1 MVMNIPTAAPK
12 LRYDLQ
18 RHESQFVFIT
28 GAGSGIGRETV
39 IRYAHEGAAGIVG
52 VDIREE
58 RILET
63 QKIVQ
68 ESGFNNIFTPLTGDI
83 SKHRDVDNMVKT
95 AIEKMGRID
104 VLANIAGIQPDGFA
118 NILDINDEDWDAS
131 FFINVKGTMM
141 MCRAVL
147 PGMLERKSGSI
158 INMSSEAGLRGGI
171 SGIAYTA
178 SKHAIIGLTKNIAWI
193 YRTEGVRCNAVCPGG
208 VDTNMNKEGEIKG
221 EGFNQLLPL
230 LLAINAELV
239 HPDRIAAL
247 VSWLGS
253 EESANVTG
261 AIIANDG
268 GMAAG

>member
-1 MVMNIPTAAPK
+1 MVMNIPKAPPK

-18 RHESQFVFIT
+18 RHEGQLVFIT

-52 VDIREE
+52 VDIREQ

-63 QKIVQ
+63 QNIVQ
-68 ESGFNNIFTPLTGDI
+68 EAGFTDIFTPLSGDI
-83 SKHRDVDNMVKT
+83 SKHEDVDRMVKA

-118 NILDINDEDWDAS
+118 NIIDITDEDWDAT
-131 FFINVKGTMM
+131 FCINVKGTMM

-178 SKHAIIGLTKNIAWI
+178 SKHAILGLTKHIAWL
-193 YRTEGVRCNAVCPGG
+193 YRTEGIRCNAICPGG
-208 VDTNMNKEGEIKG
+208 VDTNMNREGEIKG
-221 EGFNQLLPL
+221 EGFNQILPL

-253 EESANVTG
+253 EEASNLTG

-268 GMAAG
+268 GMSAG